1 MDAVAK
7 IKAVGSISEMA
18 NILRCLG
25 ISDEGIET
33 KDEMKD
39 KVIQEIE
46 ASQRQAMWSPGQA
59 SDIIFDKYR
68 DPVIHFT

>member
-7 IKAVGSISEMA
+7 IKAVRSLYKMV

-25 ISDEGIET
+25 ISDEGLAT
-33 KDEMKD
+33 MDEMKD

-59 SDIIFDKYR
+59 SDIMFYKYR